1 MTSTAKLTALIL
13 AGSRDGAADPLAI
26 AGHVSH
32 KALLP
37 VDGTPMVLRVIRALQ
52 QSPAIGRIVVICER
66 IDLLDDLPETAGV
79 AMRRAAASPS
89 ASVAQALAEFGTPLL
104 VTTADHALLT
114 PAIISAFLS
123 LAPSGADAVAAVAR
137 SEIVCA
143 DYPDTRRTWLRLRD
157 GLYSGCNLFL
167 LQHEKA
173 RLAVIFWRKLEA
185 HRKHPWTMA
194 RLIGLAALVGYAFK
208 TLTLDKATRL
218 LSRRCGAELAVITLP
233 FADAAVDVDKPA
245 DLYIVERTLAARR
258 AA

>member
-1 MTSTAKLTALIL
+1 MTGPATLTALIL

-26 AGHVSH
+26 QGGVSH

-52 QSPAIGRIVVICER
+52 QSPAVGRIIVVCER
-66 IDLLDDLPETAGV
+66 KDLLDDLPEAASV
-79 AMRRAAASPS
+79 AVRHAETSPS
-89 ASVAQALAEFGTPLL
+89 ASVAAALAEFGTPLL

-114 PAIISAFLS
+114 PEIVKSFLS
-123 LAPSGADAVAAVAR
+123 LAPSSADAVAAVAR
-137 SEIVCA
+137 SEIICA
-143 DYPDTRRTWLRLRD
+143 AYPDTRRTWLRLRD
-157 GLYSGCNLFL
+157 GLFSGCNLFL

-173 RLAVIFWRKLEA
+173 SLAVVFWRKLEA

-194 RLIGLAALVGYAFK
+194 RLIGLSALVGYAFK
-208 TLTLDKATRL
+208 TLTMDKATRL
-218 LSRRCGAELAVITLP
+218 LSRRSGASLAVITLP

-245 DLYIVERTLAARR
+245 DLFLVERTLAARR

>member
-1 MTSTAKLTALIL
+1 MTGDAKLTALVL

-32 KALLP
+32 KALLA
-37 VDGTPMVLRVIRALQ
+37 VDGTPMVLRVIRTLQ
-52 QSPAIGRIVVICER
+52 QSPAIGRIVVVCER
-66 IDLLDDLPETAGV
+66 TDLLDGLPETAGV
-79 AMRRAAASPS
+79 LMRRAASSPS
-89 ASVAQALAEFGTPLL
+89 ASVAQALTEFGTPLL

-114 PAIISAFLS
+114 PGIISAFLA

-137 SEIVCA
+137 SEIIRA

-167 LQHEKA
+167 LQHAKA
-173 RLAVIFWRKLEA
+173 SHAVMFWRNLEA
-185 HRKHPWTMA
+185 HRKHPFIMA
-194 RLIGLAALVGYAFK
+194 RLIGVSALVGYAFK

-218 LSRRCGAELAVITLP
+218 LSRRCGADLAVITLP

-245 DLYIVERTLAARR
+245 DLYLVERTLAARR